1 MNDIEIDFS
10 MYSGVPVIEP
20 KIWSNNG
27 NKYKS
32 CFLLFDTGAC
42 MTAMSVVLADSLGYK
57 RVRNKSSEA
66 GSIGGSKKAKYAII
80 PDMKIGNFSL
90 GPIASWVIDFEESL
104 TTNLILGMNVIKHFN
119 INMTFNANSY
129 SKGVITMSP
138 RFSIHDIKSLDDFD
152 IDYSMFGIYNLT
164 KKP

>member
-27 NKYKS
+27 SKYKS

-57 RVRNKSSEA
+57 RVRNKSSQA
-66 GSIGGSKKAKYAII
+66 GSIGGSKFARYAVI
-80 PDMKIGNFSL
+80 PDIKIGNFSF
-90 GPIASWVIDFEESL
+90 GPIAAWVIDFEESL

-119 INMTFNANSY
+119 TSITFHENSY
-129 SKGVITMSP
+129 SKGSIKMYP
-138 RFSIHDIKSLDDFD
+138 RFNICDIKSLNDFD
-152 IDYSMFGIYNLT
+152 IDYSMFGIYNLIV
-164 KKP
+164 